1 MMCVES
7 WETTNKLKQK
17 ERRYGVNPERFR
29 LACDLWGVP
38 WGSQEQ
44 STRAT
49 ELPVRNARHAWH
61 FASAFA
67 QAATDAPQRKTI
79 VATPGGNPRGPQSGG
94 NWVSRV

>member
-17 ERRYGVNPERFR
+17 EKRYGVSAERFR

-38 WGSQEQ
+38 WGTTEQ
-44 STRAT
+44 SIRSTD
-49 ELPVRNARHAWH
+49 LPVRNARHAWI

-67 QAATDAPQRKTI
+67 RAATEAPQRKTL
-79 VATPGGNPRGPQSGG
+79 VSKAGGNHAAAQRGG
-94 NWVSRV
+94 NWVQRA